1 MSCFII
7 WKIKIIIIIIK
18 VEIARL
24 SCENE
29 RRYREKEARM
39 EAQRRMEE
47 SRNKAALDRALAP
60 PYRPKG
66 RRPMFR

>member
-1 MSCFII
+1 M
-7 WKIKIIIIIIK
+7 IIIK